1 MKTLE
6 HEGSG
11 SKRKRRLRND
21 RMYRIYI
28 FLFYTFIYIPIA
40 VSIAFS
46 FNDQEKNTN
55 WAGFTTSWW
64 GQLFSDADIWKVVIN
79 TLIIALVSTLLSTV
93 LGTLGAVG
101 MVRHNFKGKQLLNS
115 AVYIPIV
122 IPEIVLAVAL
132 LCIYMKISFPLG
144 MWSIILGHT
153 TLTLPFVVINV
164 KSRLAGYDQSIE
176 EAAMDLGANQ
186 SQTFFK
192 ITLPMIAPGMM
203 SGAFLAFTL
212 SLDDLAIS
220 NFVTGIKSTTLPL
233 EIQSMLRSGISPEIN
248 ALTTLIM
255 MVVTAVYVLFK
266 VILPKRME
274 DPAIKQDS

>member
-6 HEGSG
+6 HDAVT
-11 SKRKRRLRND
+11 KRERRMKRHEKWYGL
-21 RMYRIYI
+21 YI
-28 FLFYTFIYIPIA
+28 ILFYTFIYIPIA
-40 VSIAFS
+40 VSIVFS
-46 FNDQEKNTN
+46 FNDQKKNTS
-55 WAGFTTSWW
+55 WQGFTIDWW
-64 GQLFSDADIWKVVIN
+64 QQLFADSDIWQVVLN
-79 TLIIALVSTLLSTV
+79 TLIVALVSTAFATV
-93 LGTLGAVG
+93 IGTLGAVG
-101 MVRHNFKGKQLLNS
+101 MVRHEFKGKQLLNS

-132 LCIYMKISFPLG
+132 LCIYIKIDFPLG
-144 MWSIILGHT
+144 LWSIILGHS

-164 KSRLAGYDQSIE
+164 KSRLAGYDKSLE

-186 SQTFFK
+186 RQTFFK
-192 ITLPMIAPGMM
+192 VTLPMILPGIL
-203 SGAFLAFTL
+203 SGSFLAFTL

-255 MVVTAVYVLFK
+255 LIVAGAYIIFK
-266 VILPKRME
+266 VILPKQLESRSE
-274 DPAIKQDS
+274 ND

>member
-6 HEGSG
+6 HDAVT
-11 SKRKRRLRND
+11 KRERRMKRHEKWYGL
-21 RMYRIYI
+21 YI
-28 FLFYTFIYIPIA
+28 ILFYTFIYIPIA
-40 VSIAFS
+40 VSIVFS
-46 FNDQEKNTN
+46 FNDQKKNTS
-55 WAGFTTSWW
+55 WQGFTIDWW
-64 GQLFSDADIWKVVIN
+64 QQLFADSDIWQVVLN
-79 TLIIALVSTLLSTV
+79 TLIVALVSTAFATV
-93 LGTLGAVG
+93 IGTLGAVG
-101 MVRHNFKGKQLLNS
+101 MVRHEFKGKQLLNS

-132 LCIYMKISFPLG
+132 LCIYIKIDFPLG
-144 MWSIILGHT
+144 LWSIILGHS

-164 KSRLAGYDQSIE
+164 KSRLAGYDKSLE

-186 SQTFFK
+186 RQTFFK
-192 ITLPMIAPGMM
+192 VTLPMILPGIL
-203 SGAFLAFTL
+203 SGSFLAFTL

-255 MVVTAVYVLFK
+255 LIVAGAYIIFK
-266 VILPKRME
+266 VILPKQLERRSE
-274 DPAIKQDS
+274 ND

>member
-6 HEGSG
+6 HDAVT
-11 SKRKRRLRND
+11 KRERRMKRHEKWYGL
-21 RMYRIYI
+21 YI
-28 FLFYTFIYIPIA
+28 ILFYTFIYIPIA
-40 VSIAFS
+40 VSIVFS
-46 FNDQEKNTN
+46 FNDQKKNTS
-55 WAGFTTSWW
+55 WQGFTLDWW
-64 GQLFSDADIWKVVIN
+64 QQLFADSDIWQVVLN
-79 TLIIALVSTLLSTV
+79 TLIVALVSTVFATV
-93 LGTLGAVG
+93 IGTLGAVG
-101 MVRHNFKGKQLLNS
+101 MVRHEFKGKQLLNS

-132 LCIYMKISFPLG
+132 LCIYIKIDFPLG
-144 MWSIILGHT
+144 LWSIILGHS

-164 KSRLAGYDQSIE
+164 KSRLAGYDKSLE

-186 SQTFFK
+186 RQTFFK
-192 ITLPMIAPGMM
+192 VTLPMILPGIL
-203 SGAFLAFTL
+203 SGSFLAFTL

-255 MVVTAVYVLFK
+255 LIVAGAYIIFK
-266 VILPKRME
+266 VILPKQLERRSE
-274 DPAIKQDS
+274 ND